1 MRKLLVK
8 LQSSQAFWFLIVTSA
23 VFFLLR
29 LPSLFEPYWYGDE
42 GIYEVIGLALS
53 RGRLL
58 YQGIWD
64 NKPPLLYLLYSFFQG
79 DQQPMKLLSLF
90 AGLIALWTIF
100 FLSKKLFVRFYP
112 AALTTGAFALLFGL
126 PLLEG
131 NIANSENFMLPLN
144 LLAAFLVFI
153 IATQKSFL
161 KKITRRDIGVLFAA
175 GVLLGL
181 SFLFK
186 VVAVF
191 DLTAFGT
198 FIFLITLP
206 TLTLSHIW
214 HSLKRVLPLAAG
226 FLTPIL
232 LAVLYFVS
240 QHIFSIFIRSTFFSN
255 IGYVNY
261 GNQFIIPQGFLILK
275 TVLLAAVVLILF
287 LKRAKMNPSLL
298 FVLLWLVFSV
308 YNALFSQRPYTHYM
322 LVLLPTFSLLLGL
335 LLLQKKGRIWLGILT
350 ISLIILIYR
359 LFGFYAHPLGYY
371 TNFVQYVLGQKSET
385 SYQAFFDQNVPRDYA
400 IAEYINM
407 NRKKDQTVLF
417 WGNSGQLY
425 KLTQT
430 LPPGRYIVAYHV
442 TMSEQNMRET
452 EEALSQ
458 NPPTYIVI
466 IPGQGALPYSLAN
479 YQEKL
484 IIKNA
489 TIYEHIL

>member
-8 LQSSQAFWFLIVTSA
+8 LQSSQAFWFLLVTSV
-23 VFFLLR
+23 VFFILR

-64 NKPPLLYLLYSFFQG
+64 NKPPLLYVLYSFFGG
-79 DQQPMKLLSLF
+79 DQQPLKLLSFF
-90 AGLIALWTIF
+90 AGLLSVWGIY
-100 FLSKKLFVRFYP
+100 FLSKKLFAKFYP
-112 AALTTGAFALLFGL
+112 VAVTTGIFALLFGL

-144 LLAAFLVFI
+144 ILAALLVFI
-153 IATQKSFL
+153 TATQKSFL

-175 GVLLGL
+175 GFLLGL
-181 SFLFK
+181 SFLLK

-191 DLTAFGT
+191 DLTAFGI

-206 TLTLSHIW
+206 SITPSYIW
-214 HSLKRVLPLAAG
+214 NSLKRIFPLAAG
-226 FLTPIL
+226 FLTPIVL
-232 LAVLYFVS
+232 TILYFFS
-240 QHIFSIFIRSTFFSN
+240 AHIFGAFIRSTFFSN

-275 TVLLAAVVLILF
+275 TVLLAAVVFIFL
-287 LKRAKMNPSLL
+287 LKRAKMHPSLL
-298 FVLLWLVFSV
+298 FILLWLAFSV

-322 LVLLPTFSLLLGL
+322 LVLLPSFSLLLGL
-335 LLLQKKGRIWLGILT
+335 LLREKKGRLWLGILT
-350 ISLIILIYR
+350 ISLVVLIYR
-359 LFGFYAHPLGYY
+359 LFGFYAHPMSYY
-371 TNFVQYVLGQKSET
+371 VNFAQYVLGQKSQT
-385 SYQAFFDQNVPRDYA
+385 SYQAFFDSNVPRDYT
-400 IAEYINM
+400 IAQYINT
-407 NRKKDQTVLF
+407 NRKKGQTVFF

-430 LPPGRYIVAYHV
+430 LPPGRFIVAYHV

-452 EEALSQ
+452 AEVLSQ

-489 TIYEHIL
+489 TIYERHL